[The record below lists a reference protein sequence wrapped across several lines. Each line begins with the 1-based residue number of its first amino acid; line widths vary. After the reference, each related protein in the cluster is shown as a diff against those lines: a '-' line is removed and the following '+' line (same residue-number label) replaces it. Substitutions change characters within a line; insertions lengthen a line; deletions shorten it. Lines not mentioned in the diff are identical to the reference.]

1 MRTRP
6 GRLRRTIDCVRTFA
20 RVIRALTQSPFFLQR
35 EIQALREAAEG
46 QGGAT
51 KRRILFGQ
59 SVQFL
64 ATTRTVICH
73 TKSPF

>member
-6 GRLRRTIDCVRTFA
+6 GRLRRAIDRVSTFA
-20 RVIRALTQSPFFLQR
+20 RVIRALTKFPFFLQR

-51 KRRILFGQ
+51 KRRILFG
-59 SVQFL
+59 
-64 ATTRTVICH
+64 
-73 TKSPF
+73 